1 MDGRTKMC
9 GFEANSPHTVHLRH
23 LDRPVSYITVHFY
36 MTGSPSSTP
45 MLFYKHLFRGG
56 LLWDPIVILKILLTK
71 VTKPNK
77 TNQTGPIG
85 NKLFSIQPLFERR
98 QKYQKFSI
106 HLAIFA
112 QVYSILIHNLSFQ
125 VTVGANFAEI
135 TIIVQKV
142 VQDGG
147 RMFCE

>member
-9 GFEANSPHTVHLRH
+9 GFEANSPHTVHLKAFGSSSFIHNRTLLH
-23 LDRPVSYITVHFY
+23 DRNAKFNPNAL
-36 MTGSPSSTP
+36 G
-45 MLFYKHLFRGG
+45 KHRFRGG

-135 TIIVQKV
+135 TVIVQKV